1 MSKTART
8 DGQWQVDCDLNGVP
22 ICIGQPLSLP
32 RYDLPTLDEV
42 RVQCAPLVSA
52 IKSEWRTDHVEDL
65 LHMAPEIGSPEAFA
79 ASDDPDCRQGGKACE
94 GCLMVG
100 WCLGDCPPALPVPPD
115 GRRVVDYDF
124 NGAPILEGR
133 ELLLPRYD
141 GSNRPGI
148 KRRAQMDATPEGRT
162 LLAAAKEHL
171 LQCMQLTPPTA
182 AAMAARPCRCG
193 PDGCSVG
200 DCAGKA

>member
-1 MSKTART
+1 MSKTARQSDIGFDAEDPRCN
-8 DGQWQVDCDLNGVP
+8 DGGP
-22 ICIGQPLSLP
+22 
-32 RYDLPTLDEV
+32 
-42 RVQCAPLVSA
+42 
-52 IKSEWRTDHVEDL
+52 
-65 LHMAPEIGSPEAFA
+65 
-79 ASDDPDCRQGGKACE
+79 ACE

-100 WCLGDCPPALPVPPD
+100 WCLGDYPPALLVSPD

-171 LQCMQLTPPTA
+171 LQCMQITPPTA
-182 AAMAARPCRCG
+182 AAMAARTC
-193 PDGCSVG
+193 CSSSSFRRAADVERG
-200 DCAGKA
+200 GEGVEAHWVSSAP

>member
-1 MSKTART
+1 MSKQR
-8 DGQWQVDCDLNGVP
+8 
-22 ICIGQPLSLP
+22 QPATGYRPSG
-32 RYDLPTLDEV
+32 R
-42 RVQCAPLVSA
+42 QCAECKHA
-52 IKSEWRTDHVEDL
+52 AEDCSGIDFAQ
-65 LHMAPEIGSPEAFA
+65 MAPAGKPDADGVQRVRCAFYERA
-79 ASDDPDCRQGGKACE
+79 AARI
-94 GCLMVG
+94 
-100 WCLGDCPPALPVPPD
+100 D

-171 LQCMQLTPPTA
+171 HINLMGALGDPDY
-182 AAMAARPCRCG
+182 MRGSLSCRHV
-193 PDGCSVG
+193 DTRTTKLRSK
-200 DCAGKA
+200 KA

>member
-1 MSKTART
+1 MSKQR
-8 DGQWQVDCDLNGVP
+8 
-22 ICIGQPLSLP
+22 QPATGYRPSG
-32 RYDLPTLDEV
+32 R
-42 RVQCAPLVSA
+42 QCAECKHA
-52 IKSEWRTDHVEDL
+52 AEDCSGIDFAQ
-65 LHMAPEIGSPEAFA
+65 MAPAGKPDADGVQRVRCAFYERA
-79 ASDDPDCRQGGKACE
+79 AARI
-94 GCLMVG
+94 
-100 WCLGDCPPALPVPPD
+100 D

-193 PDGCSVG
+193 PDGCSVC

>member
-1 MSKTART
+1 MSKTTIQAERLAPCGRAT
-8 DGQWQVDCDLNGVP
+8 GTCGQATQTCGRAGCRV
-22 ICIGQPLSLP
+22 
-32 RYDLPTLDEV
+32 EV
-42 RVQCAPLVSA
+42 RPARFDPAALDRVMTALFSDA
-52 IKSEWRTDHVEDL
+52 ATLEK
-65 LHMAPEIGSPEAFA
+65 APEIGSSEAFA
-79 ASDDPDCRQGGKACE
+79 ASDNPDCRQGGKACE